1 METKS
6 LWPKMEVDKRELP
19 FSILKKQSDLLSDL
33 TNGCLCG
40 EIVSANKKDFSSSL
54 REYQTTS
61 TFDYRVYSFY
71 ILANELSDY
80 RYLLLTLEHNVL
92 EIYPAKIKSEIG
104 GIDRVVY
111 SEEELLEVLSLVL
124 GNSVTKEIIETLVLQ
139 SREICF

>member
-6 LWPKMEVDKRELP
+6 LWPKIEVDKRELP

-61 TFDYRVYSFY
+61 TFDYRVYSNH

-104 GIDRVVY
+104 GIDRIVY

>member
-6 LWPKMEVDKRELP
+6 LWPKIEVDKRELP

-92 EIYPAKIKSEIG
+92 EIYPAKI
-104 GIDRVVY
+104 
-111 SEEELLEVLSLVL
+111 
-124 GNSVTKEIIETLVLQ
+124 
-139 SREICF
+139 